1 MVFRPHILRY
11 KGKLRKLDNEKVQK
25 LKSQQDTAM
34 KDIQSKQ
41 YGGKMNFAVYLAGAT
56 ALLGPFLYIKHLTSQ
71 SVDHQ
76 KKINRQFRDQ
86 EEQDAH
92 LLLDYNYENTDNL
105 TQSNRTL

>member
-56 ALLGPFLYIKHLTSQ
+56 ALLE
-71 SVDHQ
+71 
-76 KKINRQFRDQ
+76 Q

-105 TQSNRTL
+105 TQSNRNM